1 MSYELISYYCKVELD
16 KWKAVAVAGKL
27 LPAIIVAAMLTT
39 LATPATAHAHEK
51 WFVDDSGYPLRF
63 DLLFSLPVVA
73 SLIVAAVSL
82 ALLLLVRR
90 AVRDPLFPN
99 PPWLQPANASVPAVL
114 GIQSAISLV
123 YMAVQG
129 WLLAPRLALPLDLM
143 GIALLGLQLFISL
156 TLITGWL
163 TRLGGALL
171 IGLVPVSAIFF
182 PLSNVAEQL
191 LFVGI
196 GIFFLINGRG
206 LFLPHG
212 DLARRAAA
220 FWSKYSHHALP
231 ILRIFTGLSILW
243 LAFSEKLLNPMLARA
258 FLETRPEF
266 NFMRLLGFAW
276 FSDELFVYAAA
287 VVEATVGVL
296 LIAGTLPRI
305 VTVFMWVPFNITI
318 PLLPPEELL
327 GHLPI
332 LAVMYAVFLGDA
344 SPHHC
349 VEGGTTVTGRSLVEP
364 AAISDAGGGG

>member
-1 MSYELISYYCKVELD
+1 MKSCKTEKGKWSVVATAKMLLPTLIL
-16 KWKAVAVAGKL
+16 VAVL
-27 LPAIIVAAMLTT
+27 ILPS
-39 LATPATAHAHEK
+39 TAHAHEK
-51 WFVDDSGYPLRF
+51 WFVNDSAYPLRF
-63 DLLFSLPVVA
+63 DLFFSLPVLV
-73 SLIVAAVSL
+73 SFVIAAVSL
-82 ALLLLVRR
+82 ALLLLIRR
-90 AVRDPLFPN
+90 AVRDPFFPN
-99 PPWLQPANASVPAVL
+99 PPWLQPVNSSVLAVL
-114 GIQSAISLV
+114 GIQTAISLV

-129 WLLAPRLALPLDLM
+129 WLLAPTLAVPLDVI
-143 GIALLGLQLFISL
+143 GIALLGLQLFVSF

-163 TRLGGALL
+163 TRLGGVLL
-171 IGLVPVSAIFF
+171 VGMVLISTVYF
-182 PLSNVAEQL
+182 PLSRVAEQL

-212 DLARRAAA
+212 RLPHRAAA
-220 FWSKYSHHALP
+220 FWSKYSRHALA

-243 LAFSEKLLNPMLARA
+243 LAFSEKLLNPGLALA

-266 NFMRLLGFAW
+266 NFMRLLGFTW

-296 LIAGTLPRI
+296 LIAGVLPRI
-305 VTVFMWVPFNITI
+305 VILFMWVPFNITI

-344 SPHHC
+344 TPPLS
-349 VEGGTTVTGRSLVEP
+349 VAQGTTVVGTSIVAPPSIAEALGE
-364 AAISDAGGGG
+364 A